1 MRYLSSIALI
11 LILASCRQSG
21 GDPEYW
27 PWTPEVEEFVKIY
40 MEHGGQR
47 EIDWVGDDVT
57 LTPEESLAHF
67 EPLDGFQME
76 LVASEPVISQPVEIH
91 FDERGRLWVVQY
103 LQYPFPAGV
112 TINFYD
118 QYLRAGFDGVTSPP
132 PEHVRGAD

>member
-11 LILASCRQSG
+11 LILASCRQSR

-27 PWTPEVEEFVKIY
+27 PWTPEVEEFVEIY

-76 LVASEPVISQPVEIH
+76 LVASEPVISQPVGLHVDEGGRRWAGQDLQKH
-91 FDERGRLWVVQY
+91 FA
-103 LQYPFPAGV
+103 AGV
-112 TINFYD
+112 
-118 QYLRAGFDGVTSPP
+118 
-132 PEHVRGAD
+132 